1 MPDLK
6 GLKLLSPLYN
16 HIARRQTLRIVY
28 RSFTARQSQ
37 EFILFPHLLKEFRNR
52 WFLFGSRAKDMVL
65 FNFALDRIE
74 SVEPIAEV
82 PYRDNPD
89 FDLEHFFDDVIG
101 VSKNI
106 NNTPTV
112 ITFWGNREQSQYII
126 TKPLHTSQ
134 KLLTRNE
141 DGSCTFQIEV
151 VQNFELFSVLMSYGP
166 GLRVLSPAKAV
177 RFISEKLHDAARAY
191 DLNDNC

>member
-1 MPDLK
+1 M
-6 GLKLLSPLYN
+6 Y
-16 HIARRQTLRIVY
+16 Q
-28 RSFTARQSQ
+28 SFNARQPQ
-37 EFILFPHLLKEFRNR
+37 EFILFPYLLKEFRNR

-65 FNFALDRIE
+65 FNFPLDRIV
-74 SVEPIAEV
+74 SVEPVNDE

-89 FDLEHFFDDVIG
+89 FDSEHFFDDVIG

-106 NNTPTV
+106 NNKPMA
-112 ITFWGNREQSQYII
+112 ITFWANREQSQYII

-134 KLLTRNE
+134 KLLERHE

-166 GLRVLSPAKAV
+166 GLKLLSPPKAV
-177 RFISEKLHDAARAY
+177 EYLSAKLHAAARGY
-191 DLNDNC
+191 DVSDNG